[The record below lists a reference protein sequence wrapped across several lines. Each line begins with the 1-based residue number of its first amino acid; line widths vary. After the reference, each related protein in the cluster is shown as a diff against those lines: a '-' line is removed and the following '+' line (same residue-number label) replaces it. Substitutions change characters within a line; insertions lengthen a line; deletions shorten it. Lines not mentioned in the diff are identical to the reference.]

1 MRSVL
6 GQMGVLWWYSLLRA
20 PGKWCCLAVS
30 DQWPSRWSPLCPC
43 LASSLAST
51 ILPLNQ
57 SRGRNKQ
64 AFYCVSASASIR
76 AQLRKIIIIPQKN
89 KHSYMSYAQLID
101 SLLFYYSNCNCIALF
116 LAQQLR
122 SVRLCQ
128 RCAQLQL
135 HSYLTLMA
143 QLCRTSLISNCAVL
157 HICVCTIALE
167 AELVCFVALH
177 NLCFIR
183 ARKKRLK

>member
-101 SLLFYYSNCNCIALF
+101 SLLFYYSNCNCFWRNNCA
-116 LAQQLR
+116 A
-122 SVRLCQ
+122 SDCASA
-128 RCAQLQL
+128 AQLQL

-143 QLCRTSLISNCAVL
+143 QLSCTSLISNCAVL